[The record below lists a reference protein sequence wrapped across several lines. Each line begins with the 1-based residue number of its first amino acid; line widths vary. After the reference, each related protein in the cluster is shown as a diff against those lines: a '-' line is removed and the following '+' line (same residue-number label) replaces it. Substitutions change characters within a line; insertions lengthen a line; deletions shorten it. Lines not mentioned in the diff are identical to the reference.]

1 MAQKPRLGFR
11 PPVSK
16 LNAPPFVTLH
26 GAGTGVGSPGP
37 QTGSCKASLMLMQPL
52 TFLGPILE
60 NGGRYLHF
68 RVLREKP
75 EQTLYL
81 FESLMRDLEE
91 ILALRDG
98 DRRKRAGN

>member
-1 MAQKPRLGFR
+1 MAQTLRLGFR

-16 LNAPPFVTLH
+16 LNALPFVTLH
-26 GAGTGVGSPGP
+26 GAGTGVGFPDP
-37 QTGSCKASLMLMQPL
+37 QAGSCKASLMLPQPL

-68 RVLREKP
+68 SVLREKP

-81 FESLMRDLEE
+81 FESLVRDLEE

-98 DRRKRAGN
+98 DRRKKAGN